1 MNALRDLSPPRWKCQ
16 KKQLFHLCMEICLTL
31 HSSLPTIQLIEAEMS
46 TMKTNQHLEF
56 IQPTDP
62 VSQQA
67 LLKEVDEIFE
77 IQITALGT
85 LYNVSKSAVR
95 LTLGSSHRPKYL
107 AQVCYEYAVEG
118 KWPSQGHDNDADWL
132 DLSAFVATGRSYV
145 EHYGATPPKM
155 LEKTLVMGGIRA
167 SLDSDRPDIEGI
179 PAVLEGL
186 YSGFLTLLEIA
197 IMAQMSEKSV
207 RNATQPTAQD
217 RLVTS
222 KQGTRTVVEVAEALR
237 WLSGRR
243 SFNPT
248 VVV

>member
-1 MNALRDLSPPRWKCQ
+1 
-16 KKQLFHLCMEICLTL
+16 
-31 HSSLPTIQLIEAEMS
+31 MS
-46 TMKTNQHLEF
+46 AMKTNQHLEF
-56 IQPTDP
+56 VQPSEP
-62 VSQQA
+62 VSLHA
-67 LLKEVDEIFE
+67 LLKEVDGIFE
-77 IQITALGT
+77 IQINALAT
-85 LYNVSKSAVR
+85 LYGVSKSAVR
-95 LTLGSSHRPKYL
+95 LTLGGSHRPKYL
-107 AQVCYEYAVEG
+107 ARVCYEYAVEG

-132 DLSAFVATGRSYV
+132 DLSAFVTTGRSYV
-145 EHYGATPPKM
+145 EHYGAAPPKM

-167 SLDSDRPDIEGI
+167 GLDSDRADIDGI

-186 YSGFLTLLEIA
+186 YTGYLTLLEIA

-207 RNATQPTAQD
+207 RNATLPTAQD

-222 KQGTRTVVEVAEALR
+222 KQGTRTVVEAPEALR